1 MNKPAQVLEE
11 TSSAPLAQAARPGK
25 VNNFD
30 LIRLLAALQVVF
42 HHTLNNMGLSKNYVE
57 AGILHNIIAYFPG
70 VPIFF
75 TISGFL
81 VYWSFE
87 RNRNQIRKYFKNRAL
102 RIFPALW
109 ACVLVSVVLIF
120 IFNPLDASAF
130 FKKDLW
136 LYLFCQST
144 MFQTYFTGLSPVF
157 GNGIPNGSLWTITI
171 ELQFYFVIP
180 VIYYLCS
187 RNADRR
193 TENTRLLLLF
203 AVVFAVTTY
212 ARTLVLS
219 SMEGQ
224 IMYSWVIP
232 YLFNFLVG
240 IMLFKNFDKI
250 EKYVHN
256 KFWYW
261 LAAYVVYCITAGEM
275 AGLYLPAYWPD
286 FYGLVATF
294 LLAMVVISA
303 AYTRP
308 RLSHDLLRGNDISYG
323 VYIYHLLVIN
333 SLLLLDIPLNG
344 WIFIPVLTLTVLLAW
359 LSWVFIE
366 KKALQY
372 KWR

>member
-1 MNKPAQVLEE
+1 MVLEK
-11 TSSAPLAQAARPGK
+11 TKDMPLPAAIAAQQPGK

-42 HHTLNNMGLSKNYVE
+42 HHTLTNMGLTRAYPE
-57 AGILHNIIAYFPG
+57 AAVFHNIISYFPG

-87 RNRNQIRKYFKNRAL
+87 RNRHQLQKYFKNRAL

-109 ACVLVSVVLIF
+109 VCVLVSVVLIF
-120 IFNPLDASAF
+120 IFNPLDATAF
-130 FKKDLW
+130 FSKDFW

-180 VIYYLCS
+180 IIYFLCS
-187 RNADRR
+187 RNTSRKS
-193 TENTRLLLLF
+193 ENTRLLLLF
-203 AVVFAVTTY
+203 AAVFAVTSY
-212 ARTLVLS
+212 ARTLQLS

-224 IMYSWVIP
+224 IMYSWVVP

-240 IMLFKNFDKI
+240 ILIFRNFENLK
-250 EKYVHN
+250 KYVEN

-261 LAAYVVYCITAGEM
+261 LAAYSLYCIVVGEM
-275 AGLYLPAYWPD
+275 AGLYVSAYWPD
-286 FYGLVATF
+286 IYGLIATF
-294 LLAMVVISA
+294 LMAMLVISA
-303 AYTRP
+303 AYTKP
-308 RLSHDLLRGNDISYG
+308 RLSHKILQGNDISYG
-323 VYIYHLLVIN
+323 VYIYHLLIIN
-333 SLLLLDIPLNG
+333 SLLLMNFKING
-344 WIFIPVLTLTVLLAW
+344 WIFIPVLTLTILLAW

-366 KKALQY
+366 KRALQY
-372 KWR
+372 KRR